1 MDEAQRRHEHFQ
13 DEHVT
18 TLHPNYMGVFWWLLA
33 LTILEVIF
41 GSLQTGPMY
50 PHLFKI
56 LILVSMAVS
65 KAALVAL
72 YFMHLVT
79 ERKTL
84 TWIAVTPLILCVWL
98 LFMLSPDLGSER
110 REWTHKPPPA
120 AGAEHQAHHE

>member
-50 PHLFKI
+50 PHLAKI
-56 LILVSMAVS
+56 LLLVSLAVG

-72 YFMHLVT
+72 YFMHLKYEV
-79 ERKTL
+79 RTL
-84 TWIAVTPLILCVWL
+84 GLIALTPMILCAFF
-98 LFMLSPDLGSER
+98 LFMLMPDSYTR
-110 REWTHKPPPA
+110 
-120 AGAEHQAHHE
+120 